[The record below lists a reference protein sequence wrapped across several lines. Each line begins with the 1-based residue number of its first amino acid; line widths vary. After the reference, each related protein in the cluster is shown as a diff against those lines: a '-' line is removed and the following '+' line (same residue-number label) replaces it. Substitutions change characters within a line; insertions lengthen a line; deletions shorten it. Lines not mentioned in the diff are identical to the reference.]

1 VDFDKEFNEEDM
13 KDKVANTFDDI
24 LEEEKNGK

>member
-13 KDKVANTFDDI
+13 KDKAADTFHDI